1 MQIDYCYLDV
11 ECIISSEEREK
22 LNFPTFSCIVKS
34 LPHTRSC
41 NALSCYHI
49 HVQELMCLTPPR
61 WNPNTDVCWISS
73 ATSGC
78 AAYRQAPNLVGCT
91 FGVTGEKEAVTK
103 EKDQSP
109 SRAGVH
115 LYQHPVTQPGE
126 EGSTQFTQLQLSMTL
141 GYKNP
146 PALWCYRKGTEKLQ
160 IKAVVF
166 SSIW

>member
-1 MQIDYCYLDV
+1 VLNL
-11 ECIISSEEREK
+11 ISDLWLCRLQAS
-22 LNFPTFSCIVKS
+22 PKS
-34 LPHTRSC
+34 GG
-41 NALSCYHI
+41 
-49 HVQELMCLTPPR
+49 V
-61 WNPNTDVCWISS
+61 
-73 ATSGC
+73 
-78 AAYRQAPNLVGCT
+78 CT